1 MLEHAQG
8 ILSKSM
14 SVFTSSGATVK
25 SLAGAHP
32 VALGVLVGF
41 SAYYAVN
48 KYWLN
53 KDIDETDE
61 VAEEEELEESA
72 TTV

>member
-41 SAYYAVN
+41 GAYYAVN

-53 KDIDETDE
+53 KDIDEADE
-61 VAEEEELEESA
+61 VAEEVLEESA

>member
-14 SVFTSSGATVK
+14 GAFTSSGATVK

-41 SAYYAVN
+41 GAYYAVN

-53 KDIDETDE
+53 KDIDE
-61 VAEEEELEESA
+61 VAEEKFEESA
-72 TTV
+72 TTA